1 MRLKILKYFIMSK
14 QKNNSDYIATWIGKS
29 NKIAQKD
36 YKREIDREGD
46 VFFWDDTKK
55 GHATVGKYFCF
66 INATSGI
73 KEDIIISVHKI
84 LTITK
89 KDDRLKEW
97 SKHGYIKDVNYDT
110 SKRSLLTI
118 EKKCLKKIKWNEY
131 AKDVGYIGVLRCTQP
146 LRLSKLLEVKDEVE
160 NQVKSEIKIETKN

>member
-1 MRLKILKYFIMSK
+1 MSK

-118 EKKCLKKIKWNEY
+118 EKMCLKKIKWNINSQN
-131 AKDVGYIGVLRCTQP
+131 GMIYIVQFDLIN
-146 LRLSKLLEVKDEVE
+146 LLKLLVI
-160 NQVKSEIKIETKN
+160 NIPNPI